1 MNTKMIAR
9 KARAKAEK
17 KAKKKKNGDV
27 AADSS
32 EPVDKKQKVDE
43 ANGDVK
49 KTDDK
54 LKNGSSKFNMFAEQA
69 RREKQEDSRP
79 ARERGPVTSNQFAKF
94 VADSKSSS
102 VQEGGGS
109 EVFKSLFTT
118 HKSAQNKPKGHWVT
132 FDPRYNC

>member
-1 MNTKMIAR
+1 MRARSEEVLPTKSRRVMEAR
-9 KARAKAEK
+9 IHERK
-17 KAKKKKNGDV
+17 
-27 AADSS
+27 
-32 EPVDKKQKVDE
+32 
-43 ANGDVK
+43 
-49 KTDDK
+49 
-54 LKNGSSKFNMFAEQA
+54 A
-69 RREKQEDSRP
+69 RREKQEASRP